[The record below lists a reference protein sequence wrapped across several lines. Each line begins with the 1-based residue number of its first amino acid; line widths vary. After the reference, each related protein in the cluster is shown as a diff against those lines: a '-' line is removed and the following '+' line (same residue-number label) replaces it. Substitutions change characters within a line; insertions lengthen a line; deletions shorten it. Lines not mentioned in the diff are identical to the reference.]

1 MKKGKENGIGGD
13 EEGWRKREWDGMKKD
28 EENGRGKE
36 WRRMK
41 KTGGERKMGVRY
53 EQEIKKEKGKG
64 RKVWT
69 KRKTR

>member
-1 MKKGKENGIGGD
+1 
-13 EEGWRKREWDGMKKD
+13 
-28 EENGRGKE
+28 
-36 WRRMK
+36 MK

-64 RKVWT
+64 RKVRT